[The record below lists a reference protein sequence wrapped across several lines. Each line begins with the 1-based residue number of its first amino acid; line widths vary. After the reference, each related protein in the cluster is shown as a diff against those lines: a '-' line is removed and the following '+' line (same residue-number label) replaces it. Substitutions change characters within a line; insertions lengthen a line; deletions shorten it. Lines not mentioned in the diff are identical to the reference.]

1 VALLALNDVGRRYGA
16 LKVVDKVSFQVE
28 AGEAVG
34 VLGPNGAGKTTLMKL
49 IAGIVALSEG
59 EVHFDGARV
68 DRLSPQARCHMGIS
82 RTNQV
87 PQPFGGMSVWENVL
101 AAARNGGRHDKVAAE
116 NETYESLRRTGL
128 LDRHARLA
136 EELPLMGRKRL
147 ELARA
152 LACRPRLLLLDEIA
166 GGLSDFEVKDL
177 VQLVREINAGGVAVI
192 WIEHIVHALLS
203 TVSRIVALDFGNL
216 IADGPSAEVINS
228 PAFKQAYFGDKI
240 ASAGMASGTEAGR

>member
-1 VALLALNDVGRRYGA
+1 MALLTLRDVGRRYGA

-28 AGEAVG
+28 AGEAIG

-128 LDRHARLA
+128 LDRHGRLA
-136 EELPLMGRKRL
+136 DELPLMGRKRL

-177 VQLVREINAGGVAVI
+177 VQLVREINAKGTSVVLVEQSVNIALSLVD
-192 WIEHIVHALLS
+192 HAYFMEKGEI
-203 TVSRIVALDFGNL
+203 RF
-216 IADGPSAEVINS
+216 DGPDAELLQRDDLLRAVFLEG
-228 PAFKQAYFGDKI
+228 ATK
-240 ASAGMASGTEAGR
+240 AGVR

>member
-1 VALLALNDVGRRYGA
+1 VALLSLRDVGRRYGA
-16 LKVVDKVSFQVE
+16 LKVVDKVSFDIE

-49 IAGIVALSEG
+49 IAGIVTLSEG
-59 EVHFDGARV
+59 EIHFDGERIDKV
-68 DRLSPQARCHMGIS
+68 PPQARCYMGIS

-101 AAARNGGRHDKVAAE
+101 TAARNGGRHDKVEAE
-116 NETYESLRRTGL
+116 NETFESLRRTGL
-128 LDRHARLA
+128 LDRHAKLA
-136 EELPLMGRKRL
+136 EELSLMGRKRL

-177 VQLVREINAGGVAVI
+177 VELVRQINGAGVAIV

-216 IADGPSAEVINS
+216 IADGLPGDVINS

-240 ASAGMASGTEAGR
+240 AVSGMSQ